1 MDDKRVFGYCEY
13 CGSEIND
20 AGGEYYMDPEG
31 RVYCNIECALE
42 KFEII
47 KIEV

>member
-1 MDDKRVFGYCEY
+1 MDDKRVFGYCE
-13 CGSEIND
+13 CCENEIND
-20 AGGEYYMDPEG
+20 TSGEYYMDPEG
-31 RVYCNIECALE
+31 RVYCNVECVFE